1 MKLDKSEYVPNQ
13 KGGEKNINVTYLNEF
28 RNILPNT
35 IHQILSYIQRKNKS
49 KKVVQSLIT
58 KYKIANSNN
67 G

>member
-13 KGGEKNINVTYLNEF
+13 KGEEKNINVTYLNEF

-49 KKVVQSLIT
+49 KKIVQSLIT
-58 KYKIANSNN
+58 KYKITKK